1 MCDGAFTH
9 KGLTLC
15 TDSFTLKDVVILM
28 NVLLIKYN
36 IRNNLH
42 NAGGHPRIYVPR
54 KEIYKLKN
62 IVNKHIIP
70 FSRYKIREF

>member
-36 IRNNLH
+36 IRSNLH
-42 NAGGHPRIYVPR
+42 NAGEGDILGFMYQE
-54 KEIYKLKN
+54 KKYIN
-62 IVNKHIIP
+62 
-70 FSRYKIREF
+70 